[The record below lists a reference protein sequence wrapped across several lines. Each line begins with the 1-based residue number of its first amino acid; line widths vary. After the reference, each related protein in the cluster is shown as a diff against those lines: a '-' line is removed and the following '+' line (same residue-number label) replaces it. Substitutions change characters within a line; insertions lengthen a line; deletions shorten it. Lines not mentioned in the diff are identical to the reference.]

1 MFELWK
7 IHSPRTRNTDD
18 VSVAVK
24 VIEVVKVRRP
34 RSSTRSIRAM

>member
-1 MFELWK
+1 MKIAFRFSKMFELWK

-24 VIEVVKVRRP
+24 VIEVVKV
-34 RSSTRSIRAM
+34 